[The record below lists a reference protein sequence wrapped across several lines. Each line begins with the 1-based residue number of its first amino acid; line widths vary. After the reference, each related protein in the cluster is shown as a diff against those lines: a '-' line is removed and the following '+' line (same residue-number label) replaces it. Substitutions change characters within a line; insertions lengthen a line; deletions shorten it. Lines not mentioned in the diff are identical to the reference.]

1 MLFNLFYTFGF
12 SHIKYFLKT
21 QFQPSFISTKGNN
34 LGILVTFTSLNIRN
48 DEKII
53 TKSKPIDINSEL
65 SAVSRKTYKNLPKP
79 ESVKLTHDVASEI
92 ERLRNIDFEPVTKP
106 TVEPELNYKDGIHI
120 KKPLSEPDLDLKRID
135 DYLIIYK
142 NPLVYIPTILVFSV
156 SLPSFSY
163 FLVYGREVSRYSIRG
178 ITSFVLYFLI
188 YNTLKSVYIIG
199 IVLAIIFSFLSFS
212 IALKP
217 LKYFNFGP
225 RSVRKEP
232 IGWIFVILFSCVV
245 FSNLVYKILF
255 VILQLITG
263 SFTAPR
269 FLRAIFPVFYL
280 LFLTVVSGV
289 VLGLLIVVVP
299 TKYAQNS
306 VFALS
311 CSYILMSGVSYL
323 NDFLVYNFTS
333 NLRPL
338 QFDMTQ
344 FFDSNVTLSTSH
356 FLIVLGTLLVS
367 SVTTFLNSNKYLK

>member
-1 MLFNLFYTFGF
+1 MCKRFR
-12 SHIKYFLKT
+12 T

-120 KKPLSEPDLDLKRID
+120 KKPLSEPDLDLK
-135 DYLIIYK
+135 
-142 NPLVYIPTILVFSV
+142 S
-156 SLPSFSY
+156 
-163 FLVYGREVSRYSIRG
+163 LVYGREVSSIG
-178 ITSFVLYFLI
+178 NYIFL
-188 YNTLKSVYIIG
+188 LII
-199 IVLAIIFSFLSFS
+199 
-212 IALKP
+212 
-217 LKYFNFGP
+217 
-225 RSVRKEP
+225 
-232 IGWIFVILFSCVV
+232 
-245 FSNLVYKILF
+245 
-255 VILQLITG
+255 Q
-263 SFTAPR
+263 
-269 FLRAIFPVFYL
+269 
-280 LFLTVVSGV
+280 V

-311 CSYILMSGVSYL
+311 CSYILMSGENSLDFTVSLLGVSYL